1 MHSCHVMMEGF
12 FLMSTWIPNPQSTSD
27 TPESRTHC
35 CSSINDL
42 TWYSEQN
49 QPPVKG
55 VCMDVR
61 ATSSTTENESC
72 SQKADLN
79 NIYNSKAFL
88 VETTLHMCHWNDI
101 CILLNTCHKILV
113 TVRLSLW
120 LSGNRFSFVDQGD
133 VDSGDCDL
141 DASQLELLFWWLA
154 KPQKE
159 SLILYFWF
167 SLLLFFWFSLA
178 VSIWTFKYDGKG
190 VFFLKNK

>member
-1 MHSCHVMMEGF
+1 MHSCHVMIEGF

-113 TVRLSLW
+113 SQFIFVTLRQSLLFCRSRRCGLGWLW
-120 LSGNRFSFVDQGD
+120 LGRKSTWVTLLMTRKTSERVTHFILLVFV
-133 VDSGDCDL
+133 V
-141 DASQLELLFWWLA
+141 
-154 KPQKE
+154 
-159 SLILYFWF
+159 
-167 SLLLFFWFSLA
+167 
-178 VSIWTFKYDGKG
+178 V
-190 VFFLKNK
+190 VFLV